1 MFIETCS
8 IWDPKILLD
17 YFTKTDCNEK
27 LIFQELASKLITL
40 LALITGQ
47 HMQTFANIKKDNID
61 VRDKKLEIQIPDR
74 IKRTGVNRNLPILV
88 LPVYPKNKKICP
100 ATAFVY
106 HKEEALFTI
115 TIELH

>member
-1 MFIETCS
+1 
-8 IWDPKILLD
+8 
-17 YFTKTDCNEK
+17 
-27 LIFQELASKLITL
+27 
-40 LALITGQ
+40 
-47 HMQTFANIKKDNID
+47 MQTFANIKIDNIE
-61 VRDKKLEIQIPDR
+61 VKDKKVEIKIPDR
-74 IKRTGVNRNLPILV
+74 IKTTRANRKHPILV